1 MLQFVK
7 AGLVAGAR
15 QLFAVILITSV
26 FFLGVGEKMAFETP
40 LRLVGEPVF
49 LPSASV
55 LLAWA
60 YLLTAIGLAC
70 TQDRMLILAAH
81 RIRCANRLL
90 GSGPRSMA
98 LASSSLSLRL
108 FLPRYQCVRR
118 PPS

>member
-26 FFLGVGEKMAFETP
+26 FSLVAGEKIAFETT
-40 LRLVGEPVF
+40 LRLVGEPV